1 MQLRDLARVFDD
13 WRVSSDC
20 ATRWQIAMLSD
31 LFLAA
36 ANADNPLFWAGNKS
50 HKKRKTRDY
59 TIKTLLTKYA
69 D

>member
-1 MQLRDLARVFDD
+1 MQIRDLARVFVG
-13 WRVSSDC
+13 WRAPGDC

-31 LFLAA
+31 HFLAA
-36 ANADNPLFWAGNKS
+36 ADTENTLFWAGNKI
-50 HKKRKTRDY
+50 HKKRKTRNN

>member
-1 MQLRDLARVFDD
+1 
-13 WRVSSDC
+13 
-20 ATRWQIAMLSD
+20 MLSD
-31 LFLAA
+31 HFLAA
-36 ANADNPLFWAGNKS
+36 ANAENTLFWAGNKS

>member
-1 MQLRDLARVFDD
+1 
-13 WRVSSDC
+13 
-20 ATRWQIAMLSD
+20 MLSD

-50 HKKRKTRDY
+50 HKKRKTRNY